1 MMANPD
7 LASDMAQFFDFG
19 DETMLQDA
27 PRIDE
32 VDGMDD
38 E

>member
-1 MMANPD
+1 MTSPGA
-7 LASDMAQFFDFG
+7 AADMAQFFDFG
-19 DETMLQDA
+19 DELMPQDA

-32 VDGMDD
+32 VDGLDD